1 MKTHTSGESC
11 VANELRRSAGEKLH
25 QVDEAAATVAIAGD
39 GAKQG
44 RFVMYNQAE
53 RRRRRSHRVEEPIRT
68 LMFLGSM
75 NHT

>member
-1 MKTHTSGESC
+1 M
-11 VANELRRSAGEKLH
+11 R
-25 QVDEAAATVAIAGD
+25 AATTVAIAAD
-39 GAKQG
+39 AAKQG
-44 RFVMYNQAE
+44 WFVMYNQAE

>member
-1 MKTHTSGESC
+1 MKPHISGESSL
-11 VANELRRSAGEKLH
+11 ANELRRSAGEKLH
-25 QVDEAAATVAIAGD
+25 QVDEGGD
-39 GAKQG
+39 H
-44 RFVMYNQAE
+44 E

>member
-1 MKTHTSGESC
+1 MKPHISGESSL
-11 VANELRRSAGEKLH
+11 ANELRRSAGEKLH
-25 QVDEAAATVAIAGD
+25 QVDEAATTVAIAAD
-39 GAKQG
+39 AAKQG
-44 RFVMYNQAE
+44 WFVMYNQAE